1 MDYETLLP
9 EQLAILPPAHLIDLW
24 RKDYQDMATM
34 IYSDYPALLEV
45 IREVND
51 FLATS
56 TKP

>member
-1 MDYETLLP
+1 
-9 EQLAILPPAHLIDLW
+9 
-24 RKDYQDMATM
+24 MATM